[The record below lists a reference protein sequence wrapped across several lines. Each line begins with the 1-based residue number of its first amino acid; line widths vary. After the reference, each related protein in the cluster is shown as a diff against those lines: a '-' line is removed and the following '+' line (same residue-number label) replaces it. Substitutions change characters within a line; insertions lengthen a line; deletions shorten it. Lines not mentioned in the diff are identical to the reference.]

1 MHIRSSLF
9 SAVLL
14 FSASATFAYPSGHW
28 EDGKAEL
35 SGYSLTQPRYGQQ
48 RTGTAVHIFVKE
60 DFSEKAKVKAD
71 YVRSAEDQ
79 VPIIKLNFIK
89 KFPTGIYDYNLM
101 TSVFAP
107 FGSRQG
113 LRSGMPIRI
122 SYAQQEWCGSLY
134 DELKTDSSGIQLDR
148 HTYFD
153 RDELKMKTLPHQKA
167 GIMVDELPFLVRQ
180 FPVPFL
186 QPGETKE
193 VRFLP
198 SYERSRLLHRPHT
211 WMNGSFSRSKS
222 PTTIK
227 VPAGQYTVET
237 WTAKLDG
244 SEIYRYYVEQTFPH
258 RIIAWD
264 GPQGERAELKG
275 TTRLPYWQLNSNG
288 GEKYLRE
295 LGLSQ

>member
-1 MHIRSSLF
+1 MHLRS
-9 SAVLL
+9 LL
-14 FSASATFAYPSGHW
+14 FSASLLSVASLAGAYPNAHW

-35 SGYSLTQPRYGQQ
+35 SGYTLTQPRYGQL

-71 YVRSAEDQ
+71 YVRSAKDQ

-113 LRSGMPIRI
+113 LRAGMPIKV

-134 DELKTDSSGIQLDR
+134 DELKTESSGIQLDR

-153 RDELKMKTLPHQKA
+153 RDELKMKSLPHQKN

-180 FPVPFL
+180 FPVPYL
-186 QPGETKE
+186 QPGESKD

-198 SYERSRLLHRPHT
+198 SYERARLLHTPHT
-211 WMNGSFSRSKS
+211 WMNGSFSRSKTAS
-222 PTTIK
+222 TLK
-227 VPAGQYTVET
+227 VPAGQFQVET
-237 WTAKLDG
+237 WTAKLG
-244 SEIYRYYVEQTFPH
+244 GNEIYRYFVEQAFPH

-275 TTRLPYWQLNSNG
+275 NTRLPYWQLNNNG

-295 LGLSQ
+295 LGFTP